1 MRQVPR
7 QALVLIGA
15 GLTAFS
21 LSGVLA
27 AQARAEDRYYLN
39 QSQSGFNLPGVSL
52 PQGQDEVRAA
62 DGTTCRSAVG
72 GSGAYLDVGAINGNG
87 SGNGSGYD
95 SSNVA
100 TYGRVVIPL
109 SRGGKRLN
117 CTELYDLEIARLR
130 AELKLLQMGLSSEG
144 SVHPASINTAA
155 PNDDMSGKGANW
167 ANEGWSDGRSKP
179 KRK

>member
-1 MRQVPR
+1 P
-7 QALVLIGA
+7 
-15 GLTAFS
+15 S
-21 LSGVLA
+21 
-27 AQARAEDRYYLN
+27 RAEDRYYLN

-72 GSGAYLDVGAINGNG
+72 GSGAYLDVGAING
-87 SGNGSGYD
+87 SGNGNSYD
-95 SSNVA
+95 NGNIA

-109 SRGGKRLN
+109 SQGGKRLN

-130 AELKLLQMGLSSEG
+130 AELKLLQMGLASGPAEG
-144 SVHPASINTAA
+144 AVAANASA
-155 PNDDMSGKGANW
+155 PSDDMNGKEANW
-167 ANEGWSDGRSKP
+167 ANTGWSDGKSKP

>member
-7 QALVLIGA
+7 QALVLTGA
-15 GLTAFS
+15 GLAA
-21 LSGVLA
+21 LALA
-27 AQARAEDRYYLN
+27 AALPTPLRAEDRYYLS

-72 GSGAYLDVGAINGNG
+72 GSGAYLDVGAING
-87 SGNGSGYD
+87 SGNGNSYD
-95 SSNVA
+95 NGNIA

-109 SRGGKRLN
+109 SQGGKRLN

-130 AELKLLQMGLSSEG
+130 AELKLLQMGLTSGPGDVAASTNG
-144 SVHPASINTAA
+144 RAPADD
-155 PNDDMSGKGANW
+155 PNSKEANW
-167 ANEGWSDGRSKP
+167 ANTGWSDGTSKP

>member
-1 MRQVPR
+1 P
-7 QALVLIGA
+7 
-15 GLTAFS
+15 S
-21 LSGVLA
+21 
-27 AQARAEDRYYLN
+27 RAEDRYYLN

-72 GSGAYLDVGAINGNG
+72 GSGAYLDVGAING
-87 SGNGSGYD
+87 SGNGNSYD
-95 SSNVA
+95 NGNIA

-109 SRGGKRLN
+109 SQGGKRLN

-130 AELKLLQMGLSSEG
+130 AELKLLQMGLASSPG
-144 SVHPASINTAA
+144 DVAASTNGHA
-155 PNDDMSGKGANW
+155 PGDDMSGKQANW
-167 ANEGWSDGRSKP
+167 ANEGWSDGKPKP

>member
-87 SGNGSGYD
+87 SGNEYD
-95 SSNVA
+95 NGNVA

-130 AELKLLQMGLSSEG
+130 AELKLLQMGLSSGPLEMVSSTNARAPSG
-144 SVHPASINTAA
+144 EASGN
-155 PNDDMSGKGANW
+155 GANW
-167 ANEGWSDGRSKP
+167 ANEGWSDGKP

>member
-15 GLTAFS
+15 ALTVLGLS
-21 LSGVLA
+21 SVLA
-27 AQARAEDRYYLN
+27 AEARAEDRYYLN

-87 SGNGSGYD
+87 NGNGYD
-95 SSNVA
+95 NGNVA

-109 SRGGKRLN
+109 SQGGKRLN

-130 AELKLLQMGLSSEG
+130 AELKLLQMGLSSGPREMASSTNGRAPSDEPDRKG
-144 SVHPASINTAA
+144 S
-155 PNDDMSGKGANW
+155 NW
-167 ANEGWSDGRSKP
+167 ANEGWSDGKP
-179 KRK
+179 KRR